1 MHGGDTAAPQTN
13 RTESSRPPPIV
24 SIRGSGLGRRLA
36 RAQAGPAQ
44 DVPVGVARRQTAP
57 RRAPCLE
64 ADGDG
69 VEQPRAHV
77 ELGLALA
84 APALPLTDAALL
96 DFVLLGTGFS
106 ARWRVALVHLRR
118 LV

>member
-1 MHGGDTAAPQTN
+1 MGGDTAAPQTN

-44 DVPVGVARRQTAP
+44 GVPVGAARWQTAP
-57 RRAPCLE
+57 RRAPRPQ

-84 APALPLTDAALL
+84 APARAPLATPTLSPIEAAASNC
-96 DFVLLGTGFS
+96 FPGAPET
-106 ARWRVALVHLRR
+106 
-118 LV
+118 